1 MDRTRETDIRRTSNI
16 QYPVCVP
23 LHGVTFEKK
32 ITRKEYGRWLSVKFV
47 RTKNIIPGMVTARSI
62 CNESGNLLLAA
73 NHTITNTNIRQ
84 IRALEYAGIYIY
96 DKYSDYEFFDE
107 IITQQ
112 ERVQAATALKTI
124 DIDKVIYYT
133 NKIVNEMLGRDELL
147 LDLQDMRSHHDAT
160 YNHCI
165 NVSLY
170 ATACG
175 IGLGMQQKEL
185 QDLATAAMLHDIGK
199 TMIDTSILDK
209 PGKLTDEER
218 AIINKHPQI
227 GYDMLYGNPGISAA
241 TRAGVLLHHENE
253 DGSGYPK
260 GLSGNE
266 IPLIAK
272 IIHVADVYDALCSKR
287 AYKDDYQA
295 SESIEFLMSH
305 CGTMFDLHVVE
316 TFLKYLV
323 LYPVGC
329 DVELSDGRIAR
340 VIKNRAESVQRPIVI
355 TNHETIDMLKV
366 LNITIIREID

>member
-1 MDRTRETDIRRTSNI
+1 M
-16 QYPVCVP
+16 
-23 LHGVTFEKK
+23 
-32 ITRKEYGRWLSVKFV
+32 KFV

-96 DKYSDYEFFDE
+96 DKYSDYESFDE

-112 ERVQAATALKTI
+112 ERIQAVTALKSI
-124 DIDKVIYYT
+124 DIDKVIYCT
-133 NKIVNEMLGRDELL
+133 NKVVNEMLERDELL

-340 VIKNRAESVQRPIVI
+340 VIKNRAESVQRPIVM

>member
-1 MDRTRETDIRRTSNI
+1 MNS
-16 QYPVCVP
+16 
-23 LHGVTFEKK
+23 LMK
-32 ITRKEYGRWLSVKFV
+32 LSH
-47 RTKNIIPGMVTARSI
+47 R
-62 CNESGNLLLAA
+62 
-73 NHTITNTNIRQ
+73 
-84 IRALEYAGIYIY
+84 
-96 DKYSDYEFFDE
+96 

-112 ERVQAATALKTI
+112 ERVQAVTALKTI
-124 DIDKVIYYT
+124 DIDKVIYCT

-147 LDLQDMRSHHDAT
+147 LDLQDMRSHHNAT

-185 QDLATAAMLHDIGK
+185 HDLATAAMLHDIGK

-287 AYKDDYQA
+287 AYKARLLQRA
-295 SESIEFLMSH
+295 S
-305 CGTMFDLHVVE
+305 
-316 TFLKYLV
+316 
-323 LYPVGC
+323 
-329 DVELSDGRIAR
+329 
-340 VIKNRAESVQRPIVI
+340 
-355 TNHETIDMLKV
+355 
-366 LNITIIREID
+366 

>member
-1 MDRTRETDIRRTSNI
+1 MSAPPTTEGAGLRT
-16 QYPVCVP
+16 
-23 LHGVTFEKK
+23 
-32 ITRKEYGRWLSVKFV
+32 WLVK
-47 RTKNIIPGMVTARSI
+47 
-62 CNESGNLLLAA
+62 
-73 NHTITNTNIRQ
+73 
-84 IRALEYAGIYIY
+84 GI
-96 DKYSDYEFFDE
+96 KMNSLMKLSHR

-112 ERVQAATALKTI
+112 ERVQAVTALKTI
-124 DIDKVIYYT
+124 NIDKVIYCT
-133 NKIVNEMLGRDELL
+133 NKIVNEMLGSDELL
-147 LDLQDMRSHHDAT
+147 LDLQDMRSHHNAT

-185 QDLATAAMLHDIGK
+185 HDLATAAMLHDIGK

-340 VIKNRAESVQRPIVI
+340 VIKNRTESVQRPIVM